1 MSDVNELDDINMQKY
16 LESDYD
22 LETSKSKSNREI
34 DHLVFCIHG
43 IGQVLGTKYESVNFT
58 HSINV
63 LRNTMKGVLNKMRN
77 TKSWQILTQK
87 STITLTTEFRSYP
100 SRGDIVLVSILN
112 KNLMLNCPLDCQHY
126 LR

>member
-63 LRNTMKGVLNKMRN
+63 LRNTMKGVFEQNEEYQKLANSNSEEHDN
-77 TKSWQILTQK
+77 TNNRIQVLPISWRHRIGFNPQQ
-87 STITLTTEFRSYP
+87 EFNAQ
-100 SRGDIVLVSILN
+100 L
-112 KNLMLNCPLDCQHY
+112 PLDCQHY

>member
-77 TKSWQILTQK
+77 TKSWQILTQR
-87 STITLTTEFRSYP
+87 STITLTTEFKSYQ

>member
-1 MSDVNELDDINMQKY
+1 MSDVNELDDINMQK

-77 TKSWQILTQK
+77 TKSWQILTQR